1 MLRRQAIVL
10 RLRSNPSG
18 KFSSRR
24 TITTPDER
32 READERRREQ
42 RGLEPIAP
50 VQPRARMSATVSTVS
65 PAATA
70 ATSVATSIRVPV
82 MHGLP
87 NRMSGS
93 IEMPGNISVV
103 FVYCF

>member
-1 MLRRQAIVL
+1 MSGDVSSVAES
-10 RLRSNPSG
+10 RSHLFN
-18 KFSSRR
+18 R
-24 TITTPDER
+24 ER
-32 READERRREQ
+32 VFVGDGRY
-42 RGLEPIAP
+42 
-50 VQPRARMSATVSTVS
+50 TTVS

-93 IEMPGNISVV
+93 IEMPGNISIV